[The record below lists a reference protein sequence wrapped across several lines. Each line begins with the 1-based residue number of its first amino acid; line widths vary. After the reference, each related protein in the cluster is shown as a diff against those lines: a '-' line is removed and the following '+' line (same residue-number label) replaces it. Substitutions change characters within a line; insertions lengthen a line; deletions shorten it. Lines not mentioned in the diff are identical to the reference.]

1 MSDLT
6 TRPDLHKMIHE
17 LTLAH
22 TQAAIYDHE
31 DNGTAVHVTQAPPLL
46 DQLANAERTT
56 ADNVGFAGFQPAAP
70 LWLEPLDTLTLID
83 DEASAW
89 VRNLGDDDPPTTKAC
104 VSRLH
109 GLWASATDD
118 DKKRIERDVR
128 RWWSQARICSGW
140 DSVAWKPDNTCPM
153 CSERRSLRVK
163 LGDQIAFCVDCRET
177 WDDTNI
183 GLLAEHI
190 RGENQDESDE
200 GDAA

>member
-6 TRPDLHKMIHE
+6 TQPDLHQLVTE
-17 LTLAH
+17 LTRPH

-31 DNGTAVHVTQAPPLL
+31 DNGTSIHTTQAPALL
-46 DQLANAERTT
+46 DQLNDAQSTGDGTN
-56 ADNVGFAGFQPAAP
+56 GAGGYKSRPAA
-70 LWLEPLDTLTLID
+70 WLEPVDTLALID
-83 DEASAW
+83 REASAW
-89 VRNLGDDDPPTTKAC
+89 VRNLGDDDPNSTKAC
-104 VSRLH
+104 VLRVH
-109 GLWASATDD
+109 GLWASASDD
-118 DKKRIERDVR
+118 DKKRIEGDVR
-128 RWWSQARICSGW
+128 RWWAQARVIAGW
-140 DSVAWKPDNTCPM
+140 DSVAWRPDNTCPM
-153 CSERRSLRVK
+153 CNERRSLRVK